1 MLLWLVLYISCHWLT
16 GLCRQVK
23 VVRRITPSLVE
34 HVLTPQPTLFDH
46 FRIESNANNEIWL
59 EINLDALLRV
69 LKSADSSSRV

>member
-1 MLLWLVLYISCHWLT
+1 M
-16 GLCRQVK
+16 
-23 VVRRITPSLVE
+23 VRRITPSLVE